1 MSRCANRDG
10 QVPIPGGMGLAS
22 VLKIFP
28 PPATPSDAASLFA
41 LHCCPGVSAACLRPC
56 PHFAAP
62 CCVLPRRPRGN
73 PMRRRPSPACIGRIP
88 GAVRGLPRRGS
99 YLGFDRNNFPG
110 AAALPALRKTFSF
123 TGYWLNTPPSARSN
137 TWTGKRRILRQY
149 GFGFQVLFNGRR
161 YGELQDGDPQSL
173 GKSDARTAVAA
184 VRREGFPYGTIIF
197 IDQEEGGRL
206 LAAQKAYIFAW
217 AAAVNASGYR
227 AGIYCSAMPATE
239 QSGAQVVTAKDLYD
253 NGGKYQLTFWVY
265 NTASPPS
272 PGCTFPHTH
281 VPPSASGIP
290 FASVW
295 QFGQSPRPK
304 DFAGQRG
311 YAPDGQCYAPGL
323 PRSQRIYIDVDSA
336 ISPDPSHGRGVPTR
350 APLTTGHPPR

>member
-1 MSRCANRDG
+1 MCESRRSGSNSWRYGPCIRPEDISSASNPKRRG
-10 QVPIPGGMGLAS
+10 QPVR
-22 VLKIFP
+22 
-28 PPATPSDAASLFA
+28 AAL
-41 LHCCPGVSAACLRPC
+41 
-56 PHFAAP
+56 
-62 CCVLPRRPRGN
+62 LPRGIRCLLAALSTLCGAVLC
-73 PMRRRPSPACIGRIP
+73 SPAPAARQP
-88 GAVRGLPRRGS
+88 HAQAPVTSMHRPHSWSSSRASAPGS

-253 NGGKYQLTFWVY
+253 NGGRYQLTFWVY

-336 ISPDPSHGRGVPTR
+336 DSPDPSNGRGPATHSS
-350 APLTTGHPPR
+350 APHGSFPR